1 MACLKTAL
9 WILWVFTN
17 LQNSSCVHSLTS
29 PLITIK
35 EKNIPF
41 GLLKALTQESPWVKV
56 GSVCSKRGLGVQGQ
70 RPAGCSAHKVAG
82 PLEKISQ
89 SISWTCWDD
98 FHLFC
103 GTWQKK
109 RTNAHG
115 SGIEE
120 FIKLSQDLTKLS
132 LWVLRHLTILV
143 PVYREMETLRRH
155 LLVGLQEGRFRTLG
169 LGSTPRDL
177 SEELPQGSE
186 GGHAG
191 IPASRPWDWG
201 KALEVSAPH
210 CIQL

>member
-17 LQNSSCVHSLTS
+17 LQNSSRVHSLTS

-89 SISWTCWDD
+89 SISLNLLRWFSLILWNMTEKEDKC
-98 FHLFC
+98 
-103 GTWQKK
+103 TWFRNRRVYKTFT
-109 RTNAHG
+109 RFDET
-115 SGIEE
+115 
-120 FIKLSQDLTKLS
+120 
-132 LWVLRHLTILV
+132 V
-143 PVYREMETLRRH
+143 P
-155 LLVGLQEGRFRTLG
+155 
-169 LGSTPRDL
+169 LGSQASNYSGPSLQRNGNI
-177 SEELPQGSE
+177 EKAPACGSS
-186 GGHAG
+186 G
-191 IPASRPWDWG
+191 RQ
-201 KALEVSAPH
+201 V
-210 CIQL
+210 